1 MNRKI
6 IKLIAVISL
15 FAMIIVTSA
24 GCAAKK
30 SSYSVKNSSSE
41 SIVWS
46 NDAESVKQDIS
57 YGRDDL
63 SATAGGSESAESY
76 TDSGKNESYSDQK
89 TATALT
95 GSGTSNSSSI
105 NTIIDQRKIIRN
117 ANISIEVENFDKA
130 YGMIEYI
137 ISDIGYVQE
146 TKISTRKHYV
156 DSKEVLVP
164 SGVIVIRVDAEKFN
178 IVLKDLKGLGTTLD
192 ENIKTEDVTD
202 KFFDIDSRLRL
213 LKYEQ
218 NRLEEYLNKITD
230 PDTIF
235 KTESRLTDIRHEIEG
250 LTGTLNKLGNLV
262 KLSTITINMN
272 EKIPE
277 TQEKVIKKE
286 SYWSKLSHNFFE
298 SLQGVINLCADLLI
312 FLAAAF
318 PVLVFLG
325 IITLLIVLAYRKFFK
340 NKIKLILTK
349 SKNTET

>member
-1 MNRKI
+1 MNRKN
-6 IKLIAVISL
+6 IKLIAVIC
-15 FAMIIVTSA
+15 FIAMLIATLA

-30 SSYSVKNSSSE
+30 ASNTAKDGGNST
-41 SIVWS
+41 VWS
-46 NDAESVKQDIS
+46 NNAEDAKVYTSYNRDVSSAIAGESEAK
-57 YGRDDL
+57 
-63 SATAGGSESAESY
+63 ESY
-76 TDSGKNESYSDQK
+76 TDSAKDESYSEQE

-95 GSGTSNSSSI
+95 GNGTSSSSSI

-130 YGMIEYI
+130 YGMIDFI

-146 TKISTRKHYV
+146 TKISNRKHYI
-156 DSKEVLVP
+156 DSKEILVP

-178 IVLKDLKGLGTTLD
+178 DVLKDIKGLGTTLD

-250 LTGTLNKLGNLV
+250 LTGTLNKLSNLV
-262 KLSTITINMN
+262 RLSTITINMN

-277 TQEKVIKKE
+277 KQEKEIKKD
-286 SYWSKLSHNFFE
+286 SYWSKLSRNFIE
-298 SLQGVINLCADLLI
+298 SLEGVISFCANLLI

-318 PVLVFLG
+318 PVLIFLG
-325 IITLLIVLAYRKFFK
+325 IITLIIVFVYRKFFK
-340 NKIKLILTK
+340 NKIKLRSTK
-349 SKNTET
+349 NNNTDI